1 MVRDTCHP
9 IRSDTQMEG
18 NGFNTVLWTKK
29 KEAIVFRTLK
39 HIEFGEILQRLRE
52 KAGSLYC
59 LGWEMR
65 KIGSQI
71 DGLCHLWYSEIV
83 SLQRGRLPVINGVIT
98 PYKWPYTYVIV
109 VISYLYGSKK
119 RKTFIS
125 DFWAHLVESV
135 WFFGDKKSILSTSQ
149 APSRRR
155 NWCEASPHN
164 FRVLKN
170 TPQKK
175 TDGSNTS
182 TLLVVHPHFPSWFTA

>member
-98 PYKWPYTYVIV
+98 PYKWPYTYVTV

-119 RKTFIS
+119 KKNVYKWFLSPPCGKRLV
-125 DFWAHLVESV
+125 FWWQKINSV
-135 WFFGDKKSILSTSQ
+135 HITSSKS
-149 APSRRR
+149 
-155 NWCEASPHN
+155 
-164 FRVLKN
+164 
-170 TPQKK
+170 QKK
-175 TDGSNTS
+175 LMRS
-182 TLLVVHPHFPSWFTA
+182 FPP